1 MRHVLITGT
10 NRGIGLELTRQ
21 YAQKAETHV
30 IATAR
35 DPQAK
40 DLQALVAQYPQ
51 QISVLPLDVTQ
62 ADSIAQAVT
71 QIQGITSKLDILIL
85 NAGVNPDDEQD
96 IATIRADT
104 MRQVFEVNTL
114 APMMLTQAFL
124 PLLRKAQ
131 GARIIY
137 ISSDMAS
144 IADRTYGGSNAYCIS
159 KAGLNMLARGAAAE
173 FKKEGM
179 IAVALDPGWVKTDM
193 GGPHAS
199 LTPDESVKGIIRVVD
214 GLTMPDSGQFWRWDG
229 GHNEW

>member
-1 MRHVLITGT
+1 MRHILITGT
-10 NRGIGLELTRQ
+10 NRGIGHELARQ
-21 YAQKAETHV
+21 YTQKADTHV

-35 DPQAK
+35 NTQAK
-40 DLQALVAQYPQ
+40 DLQALVSRFPQ
-51 QISVLPLDVTQ
+51 QMSVVAMDVTQ
-62 ADSIAQAVT
+62 AASIANAVET
-71 QIQGITSKLDILIL
+71 IKTLTSKIDVLIL

-96 IATIRADT
+96 IETISAET

-131 GARIIY
+131 GAKIIY

-144 IADRTYGGSNAYCIS
+144 ISDRTYGGSNAYCIS

-173 FKKEGM
+173 LKKDGM

-193 GGPHAS
+193 GGPHAT
-199 LTPDESVKGIIRVVD
+199 LTPDESARGIIRVVD
-214 GLTMPDSGQFWRWDG
+214 GLTMHDSGQFWRWDG
-229 GHNEW
+229 QHNEW